1 MGRLL
6 AIAWAAWVGVLALPA
21 AAETVVVDP
30 VAETVFVD
38 QTSSVRYLP
47 NLLDPGLGTSW
58 IERTFHDSTWTVG
71 QFGVGYDL
79 QPGGSEAWIASPIA
93 AGTLSV
99 YTRTEFDVASLAGI
113 GNLFLGIDFD
123 DGIVAWINGAEVY
136 RSPGMPAGPPAW
148 NAMAPAREAGNGP
161 TPSYTYFDIGAAALP
176 ALRSGTNVLAIGVW
190 NTGPD
195 SSDLVVAARLLANGV
210 PTLVRG
216 PYLQSGT
223 SSGAIVRWRTDLPT
237 DSRVVYGTDPGNL
250 SLSVV
255 DAAPVSEHIVTLSG
269 LAPNTRYYYAV
280 GSSSQILGGGTADS
294 FVWTAPPSGTAKP
307 TRVWILGDSGTAD
320 ANVRAVRDAYYAL
333 TGSTRTDLWLM
344 LGDNAYPNGSE
355 ADYQA
360 ALFDVFPDM
369 LRKSVLWPTL
379 GNHDAN
385 SADSETQ
392 YGTYYDIF
400 SLPAQAQAGGV
411 PSGTEAY
418 YSFDYANI
426 HFVVLDSQDT
436 NRQPL
441 APMLVW
447 LQQDLASTN
456 QEWIIAFWHH
466 PPYSKGLH
474 DSDVDI
480 EEIEMRQWVVPILDE
495 YGVDLTLTGHSHSY
509 ERSWP
514 IVGHYGLSSTFD
526 ASMKVDAGDG
536 REDGDG
542 PYQKPAT
549 TTPYSGIVHTVCGSS
564 GQTSGGTLD
573 HVAMLVS
580 WNELGSVILD
590 VNGPRLDLKFIGT
603 AGQILD
609 HFTTFK
615 GPVILPPV
623 AAFSAQPT
631 TGKVPF
637 AVAFTDASQNVP
649 DTWRWDFE
657 NDGSWDSTSP
667 SPVHP
672 YTTPGLFSVRL
683 AVSNVSGADTML
695 SPNAVCAHDGPP
707 GATQSLHLLGDHTTM
722 TWSPVPAAVLYDL
735 YKGDLASLRTSGGDF
750 GAAARGCI
758 EDDGTDTQAVDPEVP
773 LPNQAFV
780 YLVRASNCAGQTG
793 TWNEG
798 GAQLAPRDPTIGSG
812 ALSCACSVGDDAD
825 QDAVCDAYDGCT
837 DVDGDG
843 FGDPGYPSSTC
854 VLDNC
859 PATANPPQ
867 TDADTDGLGDACD
880 TCSLDPAN
888 DADTDGVCGDVDN
901 CPTAA
906 NALQADFDADGSGDA
921 CDTCTD
927 TDHDDSGNPGFP
939 GNTCALDNCPTTAN
953 PTQIDADTDGLGDAC
968 DTCPLDPANDADADE
983 RCANVDNC
991 PTTANPAQT
1000 DADSDGLGDDCDVCP
1015 LDAVNDVDADGVCGS
1030 TDNCPTVANPGQQNG
1045 DLDAAGDACDPC
1057 TDPDGDG
1064 FGDPGSPATT
1074 CAIDNCPAATN
1085 PNQADLDG
1093 DGDGDVC
1100 DNCPNT
1106 QNAQQFDAD
1115 EDGTGDACDF
1125 CQDTDHDG
1133 FGNPE
1138 HLINQCPDDNCPY
1151 NPNVNQVDQDSD
1163 GLGDVCDP
1171 CRLDALNDADN
1182 DFLCAN
1188 LDNCPQHTNPSQ
1200 VDQDGDGDGD
1210 PCDHCPLDPLNDLD
1224 GDNACGDIDPDD
1236 DNDGTDDEGDCQP
1249 LLRGVSMVPDPIAA
1263 TLRVSRQGTGV
1274 RLRWLPSY
1282 QGHLANVYRGSWLS
1296 RAPWNYDLTCE
1307 SPDTVAHVLDL
1318 ADGIPS
1324 AGETVFYLVS
1334 ARNLCG
1340 DSPAGVAS
1348 NGTPVS
1354 PATACPAIGLDRD
1367 LDGTEDSADNCPVA
1381 FNPLQFDSERDF
1393 VGNDCDNCPFAANPS
1408 QADKDADGLGDAC
1421 DPS

>member
-1 MGRLL
+1 MRRRRLSSPGRVGRRGRLL
-6 AIAWAAWVGVLALPA
+6 AIAGATWVGLLALPA
-21 AAETVVVDP
+21 VAETVIVDP
-30 VAETVFVD
+30 VAETILVD

-47 NLLDPGLGTSW
+47 NSLDPGLGTNW
-58 IERTFHDSTWTVG
+58 IERTFNDSSWPVG

-79 QPGGSEAWIASPIA
+79 QSGGSQAWIASPIA
-93 AGTLSV
+93 AGALSV
-99 YTRTEFDVASLAGI
+99 YTRTEFDVASLAAVT
-113 GNLFLGIDFD
+113 NLFLGVDFD
-123 DGIVAWINGAEVY
+123 DGIVAWINGDEVY

-148 NAMAPAREAGNGP
+148 DAMAPAREAGNGP
-161 TPSYTYFDIGAAALP
+161 TPSYTYFDIGASALP

-190 NTGPD
+190 NTGPA
-195 SSDLVVAARLLANGV
+195 STDLVVAARLLANGV

-223 SSGAIVRWRTDLPT
+223 ASGAIVRWRTDLPT

-255 DAAPVSEHIVTLSG
+255 DAAPVSEHVVTLSG
-269 LAPNTRYYYAV
+269 LAPDTRYYYAV
-280 GSSSQILGGGTADS
+280 GSSSQILGGGTADH

-320 ANVRAVRDAYYAL
+320 ANAQAVRDAYYAL

-344 LGDNAYPNGSE
+344 LGDNAYPNGTD

-360 ALFDVFPDM
+360 AVFDMYPDM
-369 LRKSVLWPTL
+369 LRKSVVWPTL
-379 GNHDAN
+379 GNHDAI
-385 SADSETQ
+385 SADSATQ

-400 SLPAQAQAGGV
+400 SLPTQAQAGGV

-426 HFVVLDSQDT
+426 HFVVLDSQET

-441 APMLVW
+441 APMLIW

-456 QEWIIAFWHH
+456 QDWIIAFWHH

-474 DSDVDI
+474 DSDIDI

-536 REDGDG
+536 REEGDG

-564 GQTSGGTLD
+564 GQTSGGTFD
-573 HVAMLVS
+573 HPAMLVS
-580 WNELGSVILD
+580 WNELGSMILD

-615 GPVILPPV
+615 GPVIVPPV

-657 NDGSWDSTSP
+657 NDGNWDSTSA

-683 AVSNVSGADTML
+683 AVSNVSGADTLL

-707 GATQSLHLLGDHTTM
+707 GATQSLRLLGDHTTM

-735 YKGDLASLRTSGGDF
+735 YKGDLASLRASGGDF
-750 GAAARGCI
+750 GTAARGCI
-758 EDDGTDTQAVDPEVP
+758 EDDGTDTQAVDPAVP
-773 LPNQAFV
+773 LPDQAFV

-798 GAQLAPRDPTIGSG
+798 GAQLAPRDPTIESG
-812 ALSCACSVGDDAD
+812 TLSCACSVGDDAD
-825 QDAVCDAYDGCT
+825 QDAVCDGYDGCT

-843 FGDPGYPSSTC
+843 FGDPGYPS
-854 VLDNC
+854 
-859 PATANPPQ
+859 
-867 TDADTDGLGDACD
+867 
-880 TCSLDPAN
+880 
-888 DADTDGVCGDVDN
+888 
-901 CPTAA
+901 
-906 NALQADFDADGSGDA
+906 
-921 CDTCTD
+921 
-927 TDHDDSGNPGFP
+927 
-939 GNTCALDNCPTTAN
+939 NTCALDNCPTTAN
-953 PTQIDADTDGLGDAC
+953 PSQIDADTDGLGDAC
-968 DTCPLDPANDADADE
+968 DTCPLDAANDADADG

-991 PTTANPAQT
+991 PTTPNALQT
-1000 DADSDGLGDDCDVCP
+1000 DLDSDGVGDACDTCP
-1015 LDAVNDVDADGVCGS
+1015 LDAVNDVDADGVCGT

-1045 DLDAAGDACDPC
+1045 DLDAAGDACDLC

-1064 FGDPGSPATT
+1064 LGNPGLPATT
-1074 CAIDNCPAATN
+1074 CAIDNCPAAAN

-1115 EDGTGDACDF
+1115 EDGTGDVCDF

-1138 HLINQCPDDNCPY
+1138 HVINQCPDDNCPY
-1151 NPNVNQVDQDSD
+1151 NPNANQVDQDGD
-1163 GLGDVCDP
+1163 GQGDVCDP
-1171 CRLDALNDADN
+1171 CRFDPLNDADN

-1200 VDQDGDGDGD
+1200 IDQDGDGDGD
-1210 PCDHCPLDPLNDLD
+1210 ACDHCPLDPLNDLD
-1224 GDNACGDIDPDD
+1224 GDNVCSDIDPDD

-1249 LLRGVSMVPDPIAA
+1249 LLRGVSMAPDPIAA
-1263 TLRVSRQGTGV
+1263 TLRVSRQGAGV

-1282 QGHLANVYRGSWLS
+1282 QGHLANVYRGSRLS
-1296 RAPWNYDLTCE
+1296 GAPWNYGLTCE
-1307 SPDTVAHVLDL
+1307 SPDTVTHELDL
-1318 ADGIPS
+1318 ADGVPG

-1340 DSPAGVAS
+1340 DSPAGAAS
-1348 NGTPVS
+1348 NGTPVH

-1367 LDGTEDSADNCPVA
+1367 LDGVADSADNCPVV
-1381 FNPLQFDSERDF
+1381 FNPGQFDSERDF
-1393 VGNDCDNCPFAANPS
+1393 VGNDCDNCPFVTNPS

-1421 DPS
+1421 DPN